1 MMMMVSQM
9 DLYIVRGKSMVGA
22 NNIVTNVG
30 NKQVNV
36 SKMQIRG
43 NHGNLIAPLA
53 KRKGLS
59 YPRILTNNHYKLK

>member
-1 MMMMVSQM
+1 MVSEM
-9 DLYIVRGKSMVGA
+9 DLYIVRGKSVVGA

-30 NKQVNV
+30 NKQLNV

-53 KRKGLS
+53 PVTRKGKAYLIRE
-59 YPRILTNNHYKLK
+59 YWLTTTTN